1 MTNFNS
7 WTWAQSDYQVTTANS
22 EMNIGQFS
30 HDYTSSD
37 TSTTFAPKTGG
48 SYLLPLSVFGF
59 GKTDV
64 NAGTEFYED
73 LMNFDYHQTYGI
85 WANTTSL
92 ALDFRGLGLP
102 TTEFNSFA
110 NLLSVATKGESTC
123 LARKSGYCALTS
135 PCSYYA
141 TTGLWDYDFKI
152 QFTTNSDSNY
162 IRVPLASFA
171 ANYDQEGGFCVI
183 FVEYLDAQYD
193 DSKTIMLGGMFF
205 QSFYAQYT
213 QAGINAV
220 QIELFKNKNALDATY
235 IGNDVLTVGD
245 SPFVVTP
252 AKLNTDST
260 SETNGLPTFSATI
273 SGITDSAQYFLLD
286 FNSQSTI
293 VWDKNCQTTGF
304 GGYDAGSCELNPTLM
319 SVGFDGP
326 GNNLAKTGTFSD
338 STFGGF
344 VVSGDT
350 YTSQLCFGDINCK
363 YINVHSAT
371 QVSQDN
377 WLFNNDATYGIIGMG
392 PGSFIWEGFVDPDTK
407 LAFYSIELARVSF
420 YGEDEIQGATVK
432 SNITFGEKNDAPYQ
446 GNPQIYMSAQSDYTF
461 GLLNFAYGIVYTE
474 NGASSSE
481 FFYDLGTTYPVTFNT
496 NFKGLGLPSSIYAN
510 FVTLITY
517 VTENAVSC
525 SNTVDGICTL
535 PGPCSNYTELS
546 DYYFRFNFTT
556 EYSGNYMRVPL
567 STFAEK
573 RLVSG
578 DETCNINVNYLDTN
592 AAESSSINLGGMFF
606 QEFFGVFT
614 NGYQDVSSVD

>member
-1 MTNFNS
+1 
-7 WTWAQSDYQVTTANS
+7 
-22 EMNIGQFS
+22 
-30 HDYTSSD
+30 
-37 TSTTFAPKTGG
+37 
-48 SYLLPLSVFGF
+48 
-59 GKTDV
+59 
-64 NAGTEFYED
+64 
-73 LMNFDYHQTYGI
+73 
-85 WANTTSL
+85 
-92 ALDFRGLGLP
+92 
-102 TTEFNSFA
+102 
-110 NLLSVATKGESTC
+110 
-123 LARKSGYCALTS
+123 
-135 PCSYYA
+135 
-141 TTGLWDYDFKI
+141 
-152 QFTTNSDSNY
+152 
-162 IRVPLASFA
+162 
-171 ANYDQEGGFCVI
+171 
-183 FVEYLDAQYD
+183 
-193 DSKTIMLGGMFF
+193 
-205 QSFYAQYT
+205 
-213 QAGINAV
+213 
-220 QIELFKNKNALDATY
+220 
-235 IGNDVLTVGD
+235 
-245 SPFVVTP
+245 
-252 AKLNTDST
+252 
-260 SETNGLPTFSATI
+260 
-273 SGITDSAQYFLLD
+273 
-286 FNSQSTI
+286 
-293 VWDKNCQTTGF
+293 
-304 GGYDAGSCELNPTLM
+304 M